1 MFLKAL
7 AKDLYKSQKEVEALE
22 QKVVKSASVSEQEQL
37 REQILQTKAELAQ
50 LKKILEGK
58 KEQSRVSQQKPR
70 AGKW

>member
-58 KEQSRVSQQKPR
+58 KEQSRVSQQKTR